1 MPNFQYHVVK
11 TDKDEFEIIA
21 ANEMEVERDGW
32 VTRGDPAFLRR

>member
-21 ANEMEVERDGW
+21 ANEMEVANGW
-32 VTRGDPAFLRR
+32 VPGESCIPRR